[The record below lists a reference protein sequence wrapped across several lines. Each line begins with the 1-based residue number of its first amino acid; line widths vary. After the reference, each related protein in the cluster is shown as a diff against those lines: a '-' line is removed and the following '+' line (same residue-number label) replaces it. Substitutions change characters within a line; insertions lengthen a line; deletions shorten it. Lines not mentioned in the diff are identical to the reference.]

1 VEDKK
6 MYKVGKVK
14 EYNENG
20 REDNKE
26 GNKETEENDSIK
38 V

>member
-1 VEDKK
+1 
-6 MYKVGKVK
+6 VK

-38 V
+38 VW